1 MKVLYRLIWLLLVVV
16 MISLTAFGVKR
27 GEWKKIRTNAEI
39 ICTSCIGLGK

>member
-1 MKVLYRLIWLLLVVV
+1 MKALFRLIWLLLVIA

-27 GEWKKIRTNAEI
+27 GEWKKVKINAEI